1 MVGEPLAHPF
11 QNVGQRGPVVIETV
25 PDLDQ
30 RAFLAEQAQH
40 GRGLFGADPQFF
52 QHILGVGRGEARA
65 LMGL

>member
-30 RAFLAEQAQH
+30 RAFLA
-40 GRGLFGADPQFF
+40 RRSTGAAS
-52 QHILGVGRGEARA
+52 LA
-65 LMGL
+65 LT